1 MLKETFVIRPRYD
14 EVDQMGYV
22 YHANYVA
29 YCHQSRTELLRKF
42 GINDKKLEASGIM
55 MPVIGMNL
63 KYHRPGHYDEP
74 LTITTIIH
82 EMPVVRFNFTFE
94 IRNERNEMVC
104 SAEST
109 VVFVDATTRKPM
121 KAPEM
126 VINALAPAFEP
137 VIS

>member
-1 MLKETFVIRPRYD
+1 
-14 EVDQMGYV
+14 GYV

-29 YCHQSRTELLRKF
+29 YCHQARTELLRKF

-82 EMPVVRFNFTFE
+82 EMPAVRFNFTFE
-94 IRNERNEMVC
+94 IRNERNELVC

-109 VVFVDATTRKPM
+109 VVFVDANTRKPM

-137 VIS
+137 AIL

>member
-1 MLKETFVIRPRYD
+1 MLKDTFVIRPRYD

-29 YCHQSRTELLRKF
+29 YCHQARTELLRKF
-42 GINDKKLEASGIM
+42 GINDKNLEASGIM

-82 EMPVVRFNFTFE
+82 EMPAVRFNFTFE
-94 IRNERNEMVC
+94 IRNERNELVC

-109 VVFVDATTRKPM
+109 VVFVDANTRKPM

-126 VINALAPAFEP
+126 VINALAPVFELA
-137 VIS
+137 IL